1 MSLILGV
8 GAGVGFSNVDGVG
21 GGGPGTGVLDVFPGS
36 IGGFSLR
43 KLRSAYTGPV
53 VELQVSGAV
62 DTDDFYDDAG
72 TLINSLSQTPTQWL
86 VDIGQPANQGLRV
99 KTLYN
104 QSLGATFNIE
114 QLTTGLQPHIYQN
127 GAADYYRMGT
137 YNRITL
143 QWDSYD
149 DALSSTS
156 WAGYNDVSLFIVEE
170 LLATE
175 PAHLLIQGTSSSF
188 YRVVSQYNATTAN
201 NAGTV
206 YVGGVATGSTNRQQ
220 LYADINGVYNGQAI
234 GGIAAQY
241 IDISMPNPGY
251 STWHLNKYSSG
262 SFFSNECKIAELL
275 MYPSDMTTEVVA
287 ISNEQSLYYGL
298 PAPPPWANTYSL
310 DFDGISKYVESP
322 INGTATGA
330 FGSGAAKEFTISFW
344 FKTPDI
350 SVNDALVNW
359 GTSNPA
365 STSVG
370 LMIFAQSSGIRYY
383 VMGVWGSSPT
393 DTLSSDT
400 WYHVVLTRTASDDTT
415 NRLTVIGVLILMG
428 LLTLF
433 NVVLLHHLK
442 QQILFLHQHGLN

>member
-149 DALSSTS
+149 DAL
-156 WAGYNDVSLFIVEE
+156 AYLIEANE
-170 LLATE
+170 LQKPITE
-175 PAHLLIQGTSSSF
+175 
-188 YRVVSQYNATTAN
+188 
-201 NAGTV
+201 
-206 YVGGVATGSTNRQQ
+206 
-220 LYADINGVYNGQAI
+220 
-234 GGIAAQY
+234 
-241 IDISMPNPGY
+241 
-251 STWHLNKYSSG
+251 TWIEG
-262 SFFSNECKIAELL
+262 
-275 MYPSDMTTEVVA
+275 
-287 ISNEQSLYYGL
+287 
-298 PAPPPWANTYSL
+298 
-310 DFDGISKYVESP
+310 
-322 INGTATGA
+322 
-330 FGSGAAKEFTISFW
+330 
-344 FKTPDI
+344 FKK
-350 SVNDALVNW
+350 
-359 GTSNPA
+359 
-365 STSVG
+365 
-370 LMIFAQSSGIRYY
+370 F
-383 VMGVWGSSPT
+383 
-393 DTLSSDT
+393 
-400 WYHVVLTRTASDDTT
+400 
-415 NRLTVIGVLILMG
+415 
-428 LLTLF
+428 
-433 NVVLLHHLK
+433 K
-442 QQILFLHQHGLN
+442 K